1 VAVTSERWDIAA
13 LRAGVSVTA
22 VFAAPF
28 LIAARIVADRDGDS
42 SLPVLLILVSLAG
55 FVIGA
60 GVAAW
65 LQKRRTPLTHGIVTA
80 VGTYVV
86 VQAVFVT
93 VKLVRGSEVR
103 WVAIFFNLT
112 VTLLAGAMGG
122 LLGATLQK
130 RGLEP
135 RQ

>member
-1 VAVTSERWDIAA
+1 MSERWDVAA
-13 LRAGVSVTA
+13 LRSGVSVTA

-28 LIAARIVADRDGDS
+28 LIAARIVADNDEDS
-42 SLPVLLILVSLAG
+42 SLPVLLILVSLLG
-55 FVIGA
+55 FVVGA

-65 LQKRRTPLTHGIVTA
+65 LQKMRTPLTHGIVTA

-135 RQ
+135 RR

>member
-1 VAVTSERWDIAA
+1 MSERWDVAA
-13 LRAGVSVTA
+13 LRSGVSVTA

-28 LIAARIVADRDGDS
+28 LIAARIVADNDDDS
-42 SLPVLLILVSLAG
+42 SLPVLLILVSLLG
-55 FVIGA
+55 FVVGA

-65 LQKRRTPLTHGIVTA
+65 LQKMRTPLTHGIVTA

-135 RQ
+135 RR

>member
-1 VAVTSERWDIAA
+1 MSERWDVAA

-28 LIAARIVADRDGDS
+28 LIAARIVADRNADS
-42 SLPVLLILVSLAG
+42 SLPVLLILVSLIG

-65 LQKRRTPLTHGIVTA
+65 LQNKRTPLTHGIVTA

-112 VTLLAGAMGG
+112 VTLLAGSIGG

-135 RQ
+135 RR

>member
-1 VAVTSERWDIAA
+1 MSERWDVAA

-28 LIAARIVADRDGDS
+28 LIAARIVADNDADS
-42 SLPVLLILVSLAG
+42 SLPVLLILVSLLG
-55 FVIGA
+55 FVVGA

-65 LQKRRTPLTHGIVTA
+65 LQKMRTPLTHGIVTA

-135 RQ
+135 RR

>member
-1 VAVTSERWDIAA
+1 MSSRWDIAA

-28 LIAARIVADRDGDS
+28 LVAARLVADNDEDS
-42 SLPVLLILVSLAG
+42 SLPVLLILVSLLG

-65 LQKRRTPLTHGIVTA
+65 LQQRRTPLSHGIVTA
-80 VGTYVV
+80 VGTYAVVQGVFVV
-86 VQAVFVT
+86 V
-93 VKLVRGSEVR
+93 KLARGSDVR
-103 WVAIFFNLT
+103 WLAIFFNLT
-112 VTLLAGAMGG
+112 ITLLAGAIGG
-122 LLGATLQK
+122 LLGTSLQK

-135 RQ
+135 RR